1 MTHNLG
7 QIWELFLW
15 LNYLGKIKFKSN
27 QLWQSYGIGATELC
41 QHYQIRGTNIKYL
54 SALINRHGLAI
65 LDQPF
70 TTYTSDFKEQ
80 ALKQIIVDHEPANQV
95 SIDLKKK
102 DKERDNREIIEK

>member
-1 MTHNLG
+1 M
-7 QIWELFLW
+7 
-15 LNYLGKIKFKSN
+15 
-27 QLWQSYGIGATELC
+27 
-41 QHYQIRGTNIKYL
+41 

-80 ALKQIIVDHEPANQV
+80 ALKQIIVDHEPANQI

-102 DKERDNREIIEK
+102 DKDRDNREIMTEIKAIYEEHTMAIAALLQSLGVTVY